1 MLNVSPGQP
10 SHLASTKTT
19 SLCFSPFANDL
30 FLVGQADG
38 QCRLHQLDCPTPILS
53 WSCPL
58 PPQSVGSE
66 ALFVSCDIRWSQ
78 QRPGVFFLLHG
89 DKFCTFDLCKDDTM
103 PIHTLALSDELNL
116 PLCSSPLGLAVTHGR
131 AHHQNFLAVTYS
143 DAVFVRK
150 LTNYVGKEPHEEMDE
165 LRARL
170 DAAVAI

>member
-1 MLNVSPGQP
+1 
-10 SHLASTKTT
+10 
-19 SLCFSPFANDL
+19 
-30 FLVGQADG
+30 
-38 QCRLHQLDCPTPILS
+38 
-53 WSCPL
+53 
-58 PPQSVGSE
+58 
-66 ALFVSCDIRWSQ
+66 
-78 QRPGVFFLLHG
+78 
-89 DKFCTFDLCKDDTM
+89 M

-170 DAAVAI
+170 MLLLPYDSHKLTRQLQPRTRRLDVITGI